1 MAVGDKRDK
10 NGKLIASTAP
20 TTGTTPLVGSAPLP
34 SPDLIPKTAATPL
47 TTPTGGV
54 IPSFFTP
61 AAENS
66 PLGVQQRELADAVKG
81 YAKSGEIGNEGAR
94 LMQEARKL
102 GVPENSIRGLYDQF
116 KKTAPTLAPTAQ
128 LEQAQ
133 PEQAQQST
141 RLLDRYDTQQG
152 KSAEVGVSP
161 MGSVS
166 SRQATGSRGTP
177 IGNGASQKNRFSAI
191 ASGIMSRAAE
201 ERDLNDEL
209 RRARIEAY
217 KKAGTV
223 GELEKADL
231 K

>member
-20 TTGTTPLVGSAPLP
+20 TTGTTPLVGSAPLL

-61 AAENS
+61 APENS

-81 YAKSGEIGNEGAR
+81 YAKSGEIDNEGAR

-116 KKTAPTLAPTAQ
+116 KKTAPTAQ

-141 RLLDRYDTQQG
+141 RLLDRYDTLQG

-166 SRQATGSRGTP
+166 SRKATGSRGTP
-177 IGNGASQKNRFSAI
+177 IGGGASQKNRFSAI

-223 GELEKADL
+223 GEIGKADNL